1 MNDGK
6 MLEMQKR
13 GSTAESGVGFR
24 SRGGSVAES
33 GFGFRR
39 GSSIY
44 VSETNPLHPSLV
56 QEELD
61 AHRASVAER
70 QEKVKTYEKR
80 RSQPALFFGDSF
92 LPLPSEKKPPSQEYA
107 EGVLDYLYGIPIFH
121 WFFYGNGEYF
131 IIPIIHAL
139 FVSTMYYYNVYEE
152 GLVLDELRESGA
164 YDPKTVSLLQIT
176 QAFFIILSFVLLI
189 NYGAGYWILRSK
201 QFEKAIVASSKDATQ
216 QRKFLF
222 IYHLGLWSAFL
233 IVVVVLSIVPTA
245 TAPHGKAQWYG
256 TGTPSVAN
264 NVVQGLYI
272 FALVLFF
279 PQIQLSIMWLS
290 IMYNTKVTFEESIL
304 DKMETEH
311 IHTAPDTI
319 FVFFTRLEE
328 ISALW
333 YWVHLFRTIVSIVI
347 TSIFFILTSS
357 LQKELL
363 AMHTADAPQE
373 VIEALQ
379 TTIITSYVQLLI
391 FFGSAWV
398 PFLSAGYLND
408 KMKDDIVS
416 KLGVLLMHTD
426 VDEVKAHRFESMI
439 ESDRKSTVENQKSDH
454 DDSNG
459 KADDH
464 LDDIPSQSEFSDT
477 RTIIR
482 DLITVMNSTFM
493 GFNVG
498 GYEVDLE
505 KAIAIGTILFTLL
518 SVAVQNHSDV

>member
-1 MNDGK
+1 MSNK
-6 MLEMQKR
+6 ILEMQKR
-13 GSTAESGVGFR
+13 GSVLES
-24 SRGGSVAES
+24 S
-33 GFGFRR
+33 GLGFRR
-39 GSSIY
+39 NSSIY
-44 VSETNPLHPSLV
+44 ISETNPLHPSLV
-56 QEELD
+56 QETLD
-61 AHRASVAER
+61 AQRASVAHR
-70 QEKVKTYEKR
+70 QEKMKAYEKR
-80 RSQPALFFGDSF
+80 RSQPALFFGNDF
-92 LPLPSEKKPPSQEYA
+92 LPLPSEKKAPSQEYA

-121 WFFYGNGEYF
+121 WFFYGNGQYF
-131 IIPIIHAL
+131 IIPLIHTL
-139 FVSTMYYYNVYEE
+139 FVSTKYYYTVYQ
-152 GLVLDELRESGA
+152 GSLALKKVQESEI
-164 YDPKTVSLLQIT
+164 YDPSAVSAIQI
-176 QAFFIILSFVLLI
+176 QLAFYIILSFVLLI

-201 QFEKAIVASSKDATQ
+201 QFEKVIVASSKDATK

-233 IVVVVLSIVPTA
+233 IVIVVMMIVPVA
-245 TAPHGKAQWYG
+245 TDPHGKSQWYG
-256 TGTPSVAN
+256 TGIPSVAN
-264 NVVQGLYI
+264 SVVQNLYE

-416 KLGVLLMHTD
+416 KLGLLLMHTD
-426 VDEVKAHRFESMI
+426 VDEAKAHRLESMI
-439 ESDRKSTVENQKSDH
+439 ESDRKSAVENQKSDH

-464 LDDIPSQSEFSDT
+464 VDDIPSQFEFSDT

-482 DLITVMNSTFM
+482 DLITIMNSTFM
-493 GFNVG
+493 GFNVA
-498 GYEVDLE
+498 GYKVNLE
-505 KAIAIGTILFTLL
+505 NAIAIGTILFTML
-518 SVAVQNHSDV
+518 SILVRNGA